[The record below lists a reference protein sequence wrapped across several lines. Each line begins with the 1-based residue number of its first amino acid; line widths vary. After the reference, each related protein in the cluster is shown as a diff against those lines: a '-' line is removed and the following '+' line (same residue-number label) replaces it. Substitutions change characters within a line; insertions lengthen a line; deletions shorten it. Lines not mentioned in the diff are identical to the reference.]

1 MQEFPVCSFNFEG
14 NLHVQF
20 FFPHFFMIMN
30 DIWEYSVMCLV
41 LTNDLQ

>member
-1 MQEFPVCSFNFEG
+1 
-14 NLHVQF
+14 
-20 FFPHFFMIMN
+20 MIMN